1 MKDKSDKKLIGFDAY
16 EEGAVIEGL
25 NKIRTE
31 QIVKNECTDF
41 VSDLMLKI
49 IRTPA
54 KKVNNYGVP
63 VIACREAAGRGGA
76 AEQEVFCSVGG
87 ETGRLSPRRRDEAR

>member
-1 MKDKSDKKLIGFDAY
+1 MMPKADVKNINLDAY

-31 QIVKNECTDF
+31 HLEKDGAADF

-49 IRTPA
+49 LHAPT
-54 KKVNNYGVP
+54 KK
-63 VIACREAAGRGGA
+63 ARM
-76 AEQEVFCSVGG
+76 
-87 ETGRLSPRRRDEAR
+87 RDEAR

>member
-1 MKDKSDKKLIGFDAY
+1 VLRTKEEKKVIGFDAY

-31 QIVKNECTDF
+31 QIEKDECAEF

-54 KKVNNYGVP
+54 RK
-63 VIACREAAGRGGA
+63 ARM
-76 AEQEVFCSVGG
+76 
-87 ETGRLSPRRRDEAR
+87 RDEAR

>member
-1 MKDKSDKKLIGFDAY
+1 MPRCEQKTVSLDAY

-31 QIVKNECTDF
+31 QLEKSGDAEF

-49 IRTPA
+49 IHAPA
-54 KKVNNYGVP
+54 KKAR
-63 VIACREAAGRGGA
+63 I
-76 AEQEVFCSVGG
+76 
-87 ETGRLSPRRRDEAR
+87 RDEAR